1 MNSNNLNSK
10 YLVTEYSGLQ
20 NLYFGRVLK
29 YIIKIG
35 NLNRKNINILDY
47 GCGKQELSKMI
58 TEGNVINY
66 DINPKY
72 SDINSID
79 KCKFDLVVINHV
91 LLYIEAKNQIDLF
104 KQIKNINPNAK
115 LIIGIGKQN
124 TISKILKTLA
134 LTFNAHQNT
143 KIKYREQVNLIY
155 ENTNVIKKIENICF
169 MTDVF
174 LCKLK

>member
-72 SDINSID
+72 SDINSITA
-79 KCKFDLVVINHV
+79 
-91 LLYIEAKNQIDLF
+91 Y
-104 KQIKNINPNAK
+104 
-115 LIIGIGKQN
+115 
-124 TISKILKTLA
+124 
-134 LTFNAHQNT
+134 
-143 KIKYREQVNLIY
+143 
-155 ENTNVIKKIENICF
+155 
-169 MTDVF
+169 
-174 LCKLK
+174 